1 MTTEPFADLIRR
13 ACRRDP
19 EAAAEL
25 VRSHEPEL
33 RRFIRF
39 RLTDPELRRFLDS
52 LDICQS
58 VLAAF
63 FVQLCAGEL
72 TLTSPRQLSC
82 LLAVMAQNK
91 LIDQVRRQRA
101 ERRGGGLLE
110 ASRRELPEDLPDDRP
125 EPWLTAA
132 GRELLQLVIAHLT
145 EEERD
150 LLKHWMVGEGWE
162 EIASARDG
170 SPEALRK
177 RLSRAIDRAARE
189 IGLLEE
195 TS

>member
-1 MTTEPFADLIRR
+1 
-13 ACRRDP
+13 
-19 EAAAEL
+19 
-25 VRSHEPEL
+25 L

-101 ERRGGGLLE
+101 ERRGGGFLD
-110 ASRRELPEDLPDDRP
+110 ASRRDVSEEVRDPQP
-125 EPWLTAA
+125 EPWRTAA
-132 GRELLQLVIAHLT
+132 GRELLGLIDARLSDD
-145 EEERD
+145 ERG
-150 LLKHWMVGEGWE
+150 LLRRWMSGEGWG
-162 EIASARDG
+162 EIAAAVGG

-189 IGLLEE
+189 IG
-195 TS
+195 

>member
-1 MTTEPFADLIRR
+1 MTTESFAELIRR

-33 RRFIRF
+33 RRFVRF

-72 TLTSPRQLSC
+72 KLTSPRQLSC

-101 ERRGGGLLE
+101 ERRGGGVLDP
-110 ASRRELPEDLPDDRP
+110 SRRELSEDVSDDQP
-125 EPWLTAA
+125 EPWRTVA
-132 GRELLQLVIAHLT
+132 GRELFQLVVARLSP
-145 EEERD
+145 EERG
-150 LLKHWMVGEGWE
+150 LLRRWMDGAGWG
-162 EIASARDG
+162 EIAAAESG

-195 TS
+195 T